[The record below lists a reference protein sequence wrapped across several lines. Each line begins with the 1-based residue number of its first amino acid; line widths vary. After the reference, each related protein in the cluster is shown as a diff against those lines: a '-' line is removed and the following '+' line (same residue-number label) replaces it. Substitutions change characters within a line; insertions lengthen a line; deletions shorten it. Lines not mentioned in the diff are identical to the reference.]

1 MGRKLHDTQTIRTWA
16 SEGRE
21 GGLLLSGFC
30 TFLGLRL
37 RGLLF
42 LVVLLAGLEDIL
54 FSLVVVLKGKRE
66 EVTRRAG
73 DTCHP
78 VAQTGPPVGIEAVCR
93 NL

>member
-1 MGRKLHDTQTIRTWA
+1 MGRKLHDTQAIRTWT

-21 GGLLLSGFC
+21 GGLSSGFC

-54 FSLVVVLKGKRE
+54 FSPVVALKGKRE